1 MEKVLRSIYFE
12 NLKGLKDLEL
22 KFSKPLTAIMG
33 INGSGKTT
41 VLHALA
47 CVYRPERIGQNYKF
61 SNFFIP
67 NPHSVWNG
75 SKLRIRYWQGEITKS
90 EKKRIRIREY
100 YKNTSRWAPDY
111 STRPIRDIFYLGI
124 DSCLPEIEKQKR
136 STFFHYSTKELDD
149 RISKKI
155 IEKASYILNK
165 DYFILTKHE
174 TGKRSLIGVRTTT
187 GLIYSSLSMG
197 TGEQRVIKILDIVF
211 NAPNYSM
218 VLIDEIDL
226 LLHVNA
232 LKKLL
237 IVLNKE
243 AKRKNLQIIFTTHS
257 LLMNEIDEVDIRYIE
272 ITPAKTLVYDSI
284 NTEMIY
290 SITGDQEK
298 PIKIFVED
306 ALSQSIIRHIAKE
319 LNIMTKIHIG
329 VYGAAHN
336 AFTLA
341 ASFILRGEDN
351 ENVLIVLDGDEY
363 CDDEDKMSQIKK
375 RLTGTEENIEFRQN
389 EAFSLISQFELPDNT
404 KPEKFI
410 HGILID
416 PNNDECEIVNIAREI
431 RAVDN
436 NHSYINDIITRIGDS
451 YDVVMKDIMHLIA
464 QSDKWE
470 GYSYRIRSWL
480 TTRVNL

>member
-1 MEKVLRSIYFE
+1 MEKALRSIYFE
-12 NLKGLKDLEL
+12 DLKGLKDLEL

-33 INGSGKTT
+33 VNGSGKTT

-47 CVYRPERIGQNYKF
+47 CIYRPERNGQNYKF
-61 SNFFIP
+61 SSFFIP
-67 NPHSVWNG
+67 NPHSIWKG

-90 EKKRIRIREY
+90 GKRRIRIREY
-100 YKNTSRWAPDY
+100 YKKTSRWAPDY
-111 STRPIRDIFYLGI
+111 STRPIRDTFYLGI

-155 IEKASYILNK
+155 IKKASYVLNK

-174 TGKRSLIGVRTTT
+174 NGKRSLIGVRTTT

-237 IVLNKE
+237 IVLDKE

-272 ITPAKTLVYDSI
+272 ITPTKTLVYDSI
-284 NTEMIY
+284 NTGMIY

-306 ALSQSIIRHIAKE
+306 TLSQSIVMHIAKE

-329 VYGAAHN
+329 LYGAAHN

-341 ASFILRGEDN
+341 ASFILRGEDK
-351 ENVLIVLDGDEY
+351 ENVLIILDGDEY
-363 CDDEDKMSQIKK
+363 RNDEDKMSQIKK
-375 RLTGTEENIEFRQN
+375 TLTGTEEDIESRQN
-389 EAFSLISQFELPDNT
+389 DTFSLISQFELPNNT

-410 HGILID
+410 HDILIS
-416 PNNDECEIVNIAREI
+416 PHNDNCEIVNIAREI
-431 RAVDN
+431 RAVDDD
-436 NHSYINDIITRIGDS
+436 HSYINDIVLRIEDS
-451 YDVVMKDIMHLIA
+451 YDVVMKDIMHIVA
-464 QSDKWE
+464 RSDKWE
-470 GYSYRIRSWL
+470 SYTQRIRVWL
-480 TTRVNL
+480 TTRVDL

>member
-1 MEKVLRSIYFE
+1 MEKILRSIYFE
-12 NLKGLKDLEL
+12 SLKGLKDFEL
-22 KFSKPLTAIMG
+22 KFTKPLTAIMG

-41 VLHALA
+41 ILHALA
-47 CVYRPERIGQNYKF
+47 CVYRPERNGQNNKF

-67 NPHSVWNG
+67 NPHSVWEG
-75 SKLRIRYWQGEITKS
+75 SKLRIRYRQGEITKS
-90 EKKRIRIREY
+90 GMKRIRTREY
-100 YKNTSRWAPDY
+100 YKRTSRWAPDY
-111 STRPIRDIFYLGI
+111 STRPIRDTFYLGI
-124 DSCLPEIEKQKR
+124 DSCLPEIEKQKKY
-136 STFFHYSTKELDD
+136 TYFHYTTEELDD

-197 TGEQRVIKILDIVF
+197 TGEQRVIKILDTIF

-243 AKRKNLQIIFTTHS
+243 AIRKNLQIIFTTHS
-257 LLMNEIDEVDIRYIE
+257 LLMNEINEVDIRYIE
-272 ITPAKTLVYDSI
+272 ITPTKTLVYDSI
-284 NTEMIY
+284 NTGMIY
-290 SITGDQEK
+290 SITGNQKK

-306 ALSQSIIRHIAKE
+306 TLSQSIIRHIAKE
-319 LNIMTKIHIG
+319 QNIMTKIHIG
-329 VYGAAHN
+329 LFGAAHN

-341 ASFILRGEDN
+341 ASFILRGEDS
-351 ENVLIVLDGDEY
+351 ENVLIVIDGDEY
-363 CDDEDKMSQIKK
+363 RNDEDKMSQIKK
-375 RLTGTEENIEFRQN
+375 TLTGTEADIESRQN
-389 EAFSLISQFELPDNT
+389 DAFSLISQFELPDII

-410 HGILID
+410 HEILIS
-416 PNNDECEIVNIAREI
+416 PYNDACEIVNIAREI
-431 RAVDN
+431 RAVDD
-436 NHSYINDIITRIGDS
+436 NHSYIYDIVTRIGDS
-451 YDVVMKDIMHLIA
+451 YDVVMKDIMNIVA
-464 QSDKWE
+464 QSEKWDR
-470 GYSYRIRSWL
+470 YTHKIRCWL
-480 TTRVNL
+480 TTRVDL